1 MPHRLAEDAGT
12 LLSGRGFPCWG
23 YGRGVPVMN
32 IPILIVTIVFGVLMI
47 GAAVAAVVVAVAG
60 NRGLRRSDRADM
72 ADVDP
77 AHKVVSSKETTDADT
92 GETVRVVATADGMTT
107 VTRTTADGRTT
118 ATRTR
123 ADLPEGS
130 LKGLAQSVGAEYL
143 QHMGSN
149 TLYWRMMETKD
160 RSSRAGSSL
169 MPEMKNGGSAGITGF
184 IGNSDEL
191 ARTAAAHRIWL
202 PGVLD
207 RIGHFGTRM
216 IDDYMRGGTA
226 YGTLSAYTFRR
237 DRDQFEAASLTA
249 EDAYAFVYD
258 ICRFGRFGSS
268 GMPADSGAAAD
279 SGIPQWREDMAALA
293 TAAEATGEQ
302 DIDQSDV
309 EDDFGNAHHLIIIK
323 SRMSLSYA
331 TDIMLYRSFARCVSR
346 VPR

>member
-1 MPHRLAEDAGT
+1 M
-12 LLSGRGFPCWG
+12 
-23 YGRGVPVMN
+23 
-32 IPILIVTIVFGVLMI
+32 
-47 GAAVAAVVVAVAG
+47 
-60 NRGLRRSDRADM
+60 
-72 ADVDP
+72 
-77 AHKVVSSKETTDADT
+77 SSKETTDADT
-92 GETVRVVATADGMTT
+92 GEMMRVVATADGMTT

-118 ATRTR
+118 ETRTR

-130 LKGLAQSVGAEYL
+130 LKELAQSVGAEYL

-149 TLYWRMMETKD
+149 ALYWRMKEMED

-169 MPEMKNGGSAGITGF
+169 MPEMENGGFAGIAGF

-202 PGVLD
+202 PGALD
-207 RIGHFGTRM
+207 RIGHFGTHM

-258 ICRFGRFGSS
+258 MCRFGRFGSS
-268 GMPADSGAAAD
+268 GIPAEPGMVDDSE
-279 SGIPQWREDMAALA
+279 IPQWREDMAALA

-331 TDIMLYRSFARCVSR
+331 TDIMLYRAFARCVSR